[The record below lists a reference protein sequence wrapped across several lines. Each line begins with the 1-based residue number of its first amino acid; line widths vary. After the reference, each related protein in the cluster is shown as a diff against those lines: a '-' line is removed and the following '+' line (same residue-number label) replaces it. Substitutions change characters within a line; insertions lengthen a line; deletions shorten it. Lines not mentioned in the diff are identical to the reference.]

1 MANSAVKISVLLP
14 VRNAERYVGMAI
26 ESILSQTYGDFEL
39 LALDDGSSDRS
50 FQILRDYEV
59 RDDRVRVFSRE
70 NRGLVYTLN
79 ELIAKARGQY
89 LARMDADDISLAKRF
104 EHQVEFLESH
114 RDHVMVGGFHELING
129 DNQRI
134 GIIKHPLNHN
144 DIDNLHLKGF
154 CCFSHPS
161 VMLRTPIVRKLK
173 GYSQQF
179 EAAEDLELWLRM
191 AEHGKIA
198 NIPEVLIQYQTP

>member
-50 FQILRDYEV
+50 LQILRDYEV

-79 ELIAKARGQY
+79 ELIAKANGLL
-89 LARMDADDISLAKRF
+89 LARMDADDISLPDRF
-104 EHQVEFLESH
+104 RKQVEFMDAKP
-114 RDHVMVGGFHELING
+114 DHVLVGGWIEQINDAG
-129 DNQRI
+129 QPI
-134 GIIKHPLNHN
+134 GIIRTPTFHS
-144 DIDNLHLKGF
+144 DIDRAHLCGH
-154 CCFSHPS
+154 CSVWHPT
-161 VMLRTPIVRKLK
+161 VMMRR
-173 GYSQQF
+173 
-179 EAAEDLELWLRM
+179 EAVAAVEW
-191 AEHGKIA
+191 
-198 NIPEVLIQYQTP
+198 V